1 METWFH
7 NTGTDWAPSRQNRS
21 DPTSGGSPV
30 ADGGRNRMRVEGTY
44 RFPAS
49 QAKVYALL
57 LDPEVLAGCI
67 PGCERLEATAA
78 DQFEATVKVGV
89 GAVRGTYKGQVQLVD
104 RQEPERYRMVVQGR
118 GGPGFIKGEA
128 SVTIVPVG
136 DAESDVQVV
145 ADGQVGGMI
154 AGVAQ
159 RLLGGVATMMM
170 NQFFEC
176 LRAKAA

>member
-1 METWFH
+1 
-7 NTGTDWAPSRQNRS
+7 
-21 DPTSGGSPV
+21 
-30 ADGGRNRMRVEGTY
+30 MRVEGTY

-49 QAKVYALL
+49 QEKVYALL

-67 PGCERLEATAA
+67 PGCEALSAIGP
-78 DQFEATVKVGV
+78 DQYEATVKVGV
-89 GAVRGTYKGQVQLVD
+89 GAVRGTYKGQVQVVD
-104 RQEPERYRMVVQGR
+104 QQAPTSYRMLVQGR

-128 SVTIVPVG
+128 HVTIVPVG
-136 DAESDVQVV
+136 EAECDVQVV
-145 ADGQVGGMI
+145 GDGQVGGMI

-176 LRAKAA
+176 LRGKAS